1 MSTLYVDNLEPN
13 LGSQVEIPDLKPLAG
28 SVINQEIVT
37 NSIFTTVAVNA
48 GTSVWT
54 PSYTP
59 VSDNSDVYATFNLNL
74 NPHRSNGPDARFTY
88 ALWRDSTQVL
98 NATYMGVYDYGNSGN
113 WSKVKYTDTIKHTNT
128 STSAITYDVKLS
140 TQGLCISVD
149 FNAQAT
155 PPSQVIFTEIAQ

>member
-37 NSIFTTVAVNA
+37 NSISTTVTVNA
-48 GTSVWT
+48 LTSVWT

-59 VSDNSDVYATFNLNL
+59 VSDNSDVYATFNLSFQPYRNT
-74 NPHRSNGPDARFTY
+74 GADARFNY
-88 ALWRDSTQVL
+88 AIWRDSTEVL
-98 NATYMGVYDYGNSGN
+98 NANSIGVYVYGSSGN
-113 WSKVKYTDTIKHTNT
+113 WSKLKYTDTIKHTNT

-140 TQGLCISVD
+140 TQGLCVSVAI
-149 FNAQAT
+149 NSAGTQ
-155 PPSQVIFTEIAQ
+155 SQVIFTEIAR

>member
-37 NSIFTTVAVNA
+37 NTIGTTISVNA

-59 VSDNSDVYATFNLNL
+59 VSDNSDVYATFNLNF
-74 NPHRSNGPDARFTY
+74 NPYRNTGYDARFNY
-88 ALWRDSTQVL
+88 AIWRDSTQVL
-98 NATYMGVYDYGNSGN
+98 NATSMGVYDYGNSGN
-113 WSKVKYTDTIKHTNT
+113 WSKLKYIDTIKHTNT

-140 TQGLCISVD
+140 TQGLCISVS
-149 FNAQAT
+149 FNSAGTQ
-155 PPSQVIFTEIAQ
+155 SQVIFTEIAR